1 MAKPSLHAQTQAVDV
16 AALQATRRGSPAMKP
31 KQWEHLEPGLKAA
44 TTTLLLV
51 QVWRDRLAAAVPEFI
66 REVEGGL

>member
-1 MAKPSLHAQTQAVDV
+1 MKPSLHSQTSSVDV
-16 AALQATRRGSPAMKP
+16 AATLARRRGSPSLKP
-31 KQWEHLEPGLKAA
+31 KEWQMLEPRLQAA
-44 TTTLLLV
+44 THTLLLV